1 MKNYSNEV
9 LNNLPGCVCEIL
21 QTLSDKYSNEPWYDE
36 ACDRYSYHVLTT
48 DTNNVRM
55 PGYIFSKYIK
65 DNGLEHSE
73 EICNKDYVKSILEHS
88 GVKGMKKGVNKYRNP
103 DGTLNEE
110 GKRRYY
116 ASYSKTKEN
125 LEKNY
130 QRPKKDENGKVI
142 RDENGNIIY
151 DTKVTEQ
158 DIFNKMKYDETNQNL
173 NDSVKLLKETNQL
186 VKNVENIIP
195 REQGTRIYSSH
206 PELTDN
212 ELRNKINRLKTEH
225 EYSDLVGETKYI
237 KSGSEKARE
246 IIQTVGS
253 SIAIVGSAAMVAATI
268 HEMINRN
275 KGIPNDKDKK

>member
-1 MKNYSNEV
+1 MNKEFYNK
-9 LNNLPGCVCEIL
+9 LPACICVCLDNIYL
-21 QTLSDKYSNEPWYDE
+21 KHSDKPWFEE
-36 ACDRYSYHVLTT
+36 AWDRYAYHVESSDM
-48 DTNNVRM
+48 DTLRM
-55 PGYIFSKYIK
+55 PGYIFNRYINK
-65 DNGLEHSE
+65 NEFEHNDDIMDNG
-73 EICNKDYVKSILEHS
+73 YVNNHLAHH

-130 QRPKKDENGKVI
+130 QRPKKDENGKPLH
-142 RDENGNIIY
+142 DNKGNIIY

-158 DIFNKMKYDETNQNL
+158 DIFNKMKYDESSQNL

-195 REQGTRIYSSH
+195 RDQGTKLYSNH

-246 IIQTVGS
+246 ILQTVGS
-253 SIAIVGSAAMVAATI
+253 SIAIVGSAAMVAATV
-268 HEMINRN
+268 HGMMNKN
-275 KGIPNDKDKK
+275 KGIPASSGKNG

>member
-1 MKNYSNEV
+1 MNKEFYNK
-9 LNNLPGCVCEIL
+9 LPGCICACLDNICL
-21 QTLSDKYSNEPWYDE
+21 KYSDKPWFDE
-36 ACDRYSYHVLTT
+36 ALDRYAYHVESSDM
-48 DTNNVRM
+48 DTLRL
-55 PGYIFSKYIK
+55 PGYIFNRYINK
-65 DNGLEHSE
+65 SELEHNDDIMDNG
-73 EICNKDYVKSILEHS
+73 YVKNILEHS

-130 QRPKKDENGKVI
+130 QRPKKDENGKPI
-142 RDENGNIIY
+142 RDDKGNIIY

-158 DIFNKMKYDETNQNL
+158 DIFNKMKYDESSQNL

-195 REQGTRIYSSH
+195 RDQGTKVYSNH

-246 IIQTVGS
+246 ILQTVGS

-268 HEMINRN
+268 HGMMNKN
-275 KGIPNDKDKK
+275 KGIPANSGKNG